1 MQHFTARDSGAA
13 LLTRRQRHEN
23 EAKFWAVGRNKLRA
37 RCTQGTATAGWEAVA
52 SAGARI
58 PPPNVNPSP
67 CGLVVDRHVPK
78 TAGTTV
84 RSFLRRNQQLGNCE
98 YLGYDVGRTWQSRV
112 GFSHKSLTELKR
124 NLIGHP

>member
-1 MQHFTARDSGAA
+1 MQNA
-13 LLTRRQRHEN
+13 
-23 EAKFWAVGRNKLRA
+23 
-37 RCTQGTATAGWEAVA
+37 QGTATAGWEAVAVRLLDRGMA